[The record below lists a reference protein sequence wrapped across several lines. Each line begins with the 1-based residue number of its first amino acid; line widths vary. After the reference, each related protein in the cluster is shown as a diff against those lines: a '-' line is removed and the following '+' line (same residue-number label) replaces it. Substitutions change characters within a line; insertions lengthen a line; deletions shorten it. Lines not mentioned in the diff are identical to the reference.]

1 MDGTSPAP
9 RATGRSRE
17 GPSGVAAIA
26 SLPWN
31 WSLVKGTNT
40 PGKAEKRWRKES
52 YLPHVTARHNTCAHG
67 REVYL
72 PRARCGT
79 PGTRAAAGEEGR
91 QEPGRAPTQPDP
103 DPTPLRP
110 RSDPVTRPPAGAEWE
125 GRGLQVQ
132 GARLPARPCGRG
144 HRVPSWVRSRGDGA
158 LNSGQH
164 SAGAP
169 SVRRKVRREQHCP
182 GDSGG
187 PRGGGRS
194 GAGPPG
200 ATAGPK
206 GTRERGPWKP
216 LLESVSCHK

>member
-91 QEPGRAPTQPDP
+91 QEPGRAPTRPDP

-110 RSDPVTRPPAGAEWE
+110 HHTASRWGRVGRARPPGTGGAAA
-125 GRGLQVQ
+125 RKALRT
-132 GARLPARPCGRG
+132 GAP
-144 HRVPSWVRSRGDGA
+144 GA
-158 LNSGQH
+158 LLGPLPRRRCPELGTAQRGRPVGP
-164 SAGAP
+164 AEGKTRAALPGRQRGAP
-169 SVRRKVRREQHCP
+169 GWGTLRRRATRSH
-182 GDSGG
+182 
-187 PRGGGRS
+187 RGSQGHTRKR
-194 GAGPPG
+194 ALE
-200 ATAGPK
+200 ATAGVCV
-206 GTRERGPWKP
+206 
-216 LLESVSCHK
+216 LS